1 MRENAGG
8 DASARWRMSPH
19 VLMRAWDAEVV
30 AYNDVTGHT
39 HHFMDLA
46 AWTLERLSQGA
57 MAETELMAAAAAEL
71 EPEPGSDLETSVRNS
86 LLLFQRLS
94 LLEAAS
100 AG

>member
-1 MRENAGG
+1 MRETACEDAG
-8 DASARWRMSPH
+8 ARWRMSPH
-19 VLMRAWDAEVV
+19 VLMRAWDGEVV

-46 AWTLERLSQGA
+46 AWTFERLSMGA
-57 MAETELMAAAAAEL
+57 MAEAELKAAAAAEL
-71 EPEPGSDLETSVRNS
+71 ELEPGSDLETSVRNS
-86 LLLFQRLS
+86 LLLFQRLN

>member
-1 MRENAGG
+1 VSETACT
-8 DASARWRMSPH
+8 DAARWRVSPH
-19 VLMRAWDAEVV
+19 VLIRAWDGEVV

-46 AWTLERLSQGA
+46 AWTFERLSMGA
-57 MAETELMAAAAAEL
+57 MAETDLMAAAAGEL
-71 EPEPGSDLETSVRNS
+71 ALEPGSDLATSVRGS
-86 LLLFQRLS
+86 LALFHRLG